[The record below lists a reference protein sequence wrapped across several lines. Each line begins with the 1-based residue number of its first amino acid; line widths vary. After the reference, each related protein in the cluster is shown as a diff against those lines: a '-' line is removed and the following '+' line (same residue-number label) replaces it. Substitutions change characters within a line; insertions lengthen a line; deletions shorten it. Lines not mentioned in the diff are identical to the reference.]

1 MSINRFIA
9 CVLIALFGAP
19 SPALASAPLRP
30 PEVTCSACILVD
42 EEGNVLFGR
51 RVGVR
56 LPNASTTKMVTALL
70 VVRSTSLDATV
81 QVSST
86 AAATGGGG
94 LDLQGGQTY
103 SVRDL
108 LYALLLTSSNDAA
121 VALAEQAAGSE
132 SAFVQAM
139 NDFADRRGL
148 SDTHFVTPHGLD
160 VAGHYSSARDLARIA
175 ALVLENPMLGDIV
188 ARAHATIEGPRGA
201 VRLDNR
207 NVLLESYRGAVG
219 VKTGF
224 TSAAGEVLVAAAERD
239 GRRLIAVAMDADSAA
254 RDSTALLDF
263 GFRALARTLLVAK
276 GTRVA
281 TVVWPD
287 EGTVEVLTESGLR
300 SIELPDTVALDFE
313 VDPAIRLPIEQGQ
326 VVGQVVVTSNG
337 VALTRL
343 AAVAAGDVDY
353 ESSGW
358 PAGVLASLLR
368 WGHEVATVLP

>member
-1 MSINRFIA
+1 M
-9 CVLIALFGAP
+9 
-19 SPALASAPLRP
+19 
-30 PEVTCSACILVD
+30 TCSACILVD
-42 EEGNVLFGR
+42 EEGNVLFAR

-81 QVSST
+81 QVSSG

-94 LDLQGGQTY
+94 LDLQAGQTY

-121 VALAEQAAGSE
+121 VALAEQAVGSE
-132 SAFVQAM
+132 SAFVVAM
-139 NDFADRRGL
+139 NDFSDRRGL

-160 VAGHYSSARDLARIA
+160 VAGHYSSAGDLARIA
-175 ALVLENPMLGDIV
+175 ALVLKNPVLADIV

-287 EGTVEVLTESGLR
+287 EGTVEILTESGLR
-300 SIELPDTVALDFE
+300 GIELPDTVALDFE

-343 AAVAAGDVDY
+343 AAVAAGEVDY